1 MERCSVLVE
10 DGEGWRRIPQPCSF
24 GKSGSPEASGDEGGR
39 LGRYKKKEKIT
50 HFFTLFFRNLKEI
63 KKYIFLYSFMFYVNN
78 LMV

>member
-39 LGRYKKKEKIT
+39 LGRHKKKEKQLT
-50 HFFTLFFRNLKEI
+50 FLLFSLEI
-63 KKYIFLYSFMFYVNN
+63 
-78 LMV
+78 

>member
-24 GKSGSPEASGDEGGR
+24 GKSGSPEASGDAGGR
-39 LGRYKKKEKIT
+39 LGRYKKEKIT

-63 KKYIFLYSFMFYVNN
+63 KKIYLSLFFYVLYPN
-78 LMV
+78 LKL